1 MGCSSPWHRPL
12 SPQVSKPL
20 LCVVHGQCD
29 ARSTVTFPGWPGW
42 VNLGGWLL
50 KVHRS
55 SFNAEHSA
63 EPRPNFG
70 NHSLLHSQIAVCTQ
84 VCAHCSLE
92 SLLMHRVALSALCC
106 NHHSP
111 ITISTKNHWVTSFT
125 TYWHLADVM
134 YNIAC
139 IQLQSRVHTPRVSI
153 NIVAPKF
160 TSMVL
165 VLEVHRSSANTHSVT
180 NKWLHLIEKLIT
192 VIKCTQS

>member
-1 MGCSSPWHRPL
+1 MASATPDLRLPSQDGQAELTWVAGYWRCTEVRLTPNIRP
-12 SPQVSKPL
+12 
-20 LCVVHGQCD
+20 
-29 ARSTVTFPGWPGW
+29 
-42 VNLGGWLL
+42 NLGQTSVIIHFCIHRLQFALRSVLTAQLL
-50 KVHRS
+50 TGVTA
-55 SFNAEHSA
+55 NA
-63 EPRPNFG
+63 PC
-70 NHSLLHSQIAVCTQ
+70 CTQ
-84 VCAHCSLE
+84 CIVLQ
-92 SLLMHRVALSALCC
+92 
-106 NHHSP
+106 SP
-111 ITISTKNHWVTSFT
+111 FTISTKNHWVTSFT